1 MRRLPLAFFTAA
13 TLCVLAGMVWGA
25 FMGAKEDF
33 TLAPAHAHLNLVGW
47 ASLALM
53 GTFYAL
59 SGRGGRLGWVNF
71 VLSTAAVVVMIPALA
86 LYLGGDK
93 PAHTAVAIG
102 SGLAILGMASF
113 FWNVVAAW
121 GSASAEAGADAAA
134 NAATAKKAA

>member
-13 TLCVLAGMVWGA
+13 TLCVLIGMVWGA

-59 SGRGGRLGWVNF
+59 SGKGGRIGWVNF
-71 VLSTAAVVVMIPALA
+71 TLSVAAVVVMIPSLA

-93 PAHTAVAIG
+93 PAHNGVAFG
-102 SGLAILGMASF
+102 SVLAILGMATF
-113 FWNVVAAW
+113 FWNV
-121 GSASAEAGADAAA
+121 
-134 NAATAKKAA
+134 ATAWRATAAEVEAAPLKKAA

>member
-59 SGRGGRLGWVNF
+59 SGRGGRIAWANF
-71 VLSTAAVVVMIPALA
+71 ALSTAAVVVMIPSLI
-86 LYLGGDK
+86 LYLDGNK
-93 PAHTAVAIG
+93 PAHNGVAFG
-102 SGLAILGMASF
+102 SVLAILGMAAF
-113 FWNVVAAW
+113 LWNVVAAW
-121 GSASAEAGADAAA
+121 RSVDAAQ
-134 NAATAKKAA
+134 AAPLKQSA

>member
-59 SGRGGRLGWVNF
+59 TGRSGRLGWINF
-71 VLSTAAVVVMIPALA
+71 ALSTTAVVVMIPSLV
-86 LYLGGDK
+86 LFLEGDK
-93 PAHTAVAIG
+93 PAHNAVAFA
-102 SGLAILGMASF
+102 SVLAILGMATF

-121 GSASAEAGADAAA
+121 RSVPEAETGKASA
-134 NAATAKKAA
+134 TMKKAA